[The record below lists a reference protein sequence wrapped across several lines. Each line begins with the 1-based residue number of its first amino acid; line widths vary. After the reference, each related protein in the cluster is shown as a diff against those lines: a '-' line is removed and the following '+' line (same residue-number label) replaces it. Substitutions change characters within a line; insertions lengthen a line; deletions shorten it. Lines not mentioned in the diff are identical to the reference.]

1 VDESDVI
8 DDHDGNNNNN
18 NDQQSDQSAF
28 LTLPAP
34 KHAMQDG
41 ESVEVSSSSSSTSL
55 K

>member
-8 DDHDGNNNNN
+8 DDHDGNNN

-41 ESVEVSSSSSSTSL
+41 ESVEVSSSSSSSTSW